1 MHITYGNYGMPQ
13 TPYPTMIQQVAAIG
27 YTGLELCVAP
37 GYPTAPDALAPA
49 DRIALRQLLDEHHL
63 TIDSLLLA
71 KVPVLEADAEQHAA
85 HLAGLRKSFELA
97 ADLGLTQPIVTS
109 TLGGRIDEW
118 ADRRERLAACV
129 RDWAAVAADYDG
141 VFGFEPH
148 VGGIIHTP
156 DRARWLLDQV
166 NHPHLK
172 LNFDYSHF
180 ELMDIPL
187 VDAIHQLIPDAVGVH
202 VKDVQGRYPTFKF
215 LLPGAG
221 TLDYSDYLCRLQAAG
236 YDGAI
241 TVEISGQLFNAPGYD
256 ALAAARFSY
265 QTLAKALAAVSG

>member
-1 MHITYGNYGMPQ
+1 MYIAYGNYGMPQ

-37 GYPTAPDALAPA
+37 GYPTAPDALAPS
-49 DRIALRQLLDEHHL
+49 DRATLRQLLAEHQL

-71 KVPVLEADAEQHAA
+71 KVPVLEADAEQHVL
-85 HLAGLRKSFELA
+85 HLAGLRQIFELA
-97 ADLGLTQPIVTS
+97 ADLGLARPIVTS
-109 TLGGRIDEW
+109 TLGGRITDW
-118 ADRRERLAACV
+118 VQKRELLAACV
-129 RDWAAVAADYDG
+129 RDWTAVAADYDG

-156 DRARWLLDQV
+156 DRARWLLEQV

-187 VDAIHQLIPDAVGVH
+187 ADAIQQLIPHAVGVH
-202 VKDVQGRYPTFKF
+202 VKDVQGRYPHFKF
-215 LLPGAG
+215 LLPGEGAV
-221 TLDYSDYLCRLQAAG
+221 DYRDYLRRLQAAG

-256 ALAAARFSY
+256 ALVAAQASY
-265 QTLAKALAAVSG
+265 QTLAAALAAESR